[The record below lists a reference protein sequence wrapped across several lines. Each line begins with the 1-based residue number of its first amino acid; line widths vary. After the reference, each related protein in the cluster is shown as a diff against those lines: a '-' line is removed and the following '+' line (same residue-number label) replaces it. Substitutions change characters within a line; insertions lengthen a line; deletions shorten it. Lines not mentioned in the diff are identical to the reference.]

1 MKSTFIKCILKIT
14 FGLFLI
20 VIGNFFFI
28 MCHYPVVKN
37 IIDPDWDPNGM
48 GYMRLFF
55 YSSIPIIIIG
65 VLIVIIAIIQCKS
78 QKNIIIVKD

>member
-1 MKSTFIKCILKIT
+1 MKSTSIKYILKIT

-55 YSSIPIIIIG
+55 YGSIPIIIIG
-65 VLIVIIAIIQCKS
+65 VLIITITIIQFKHR
-78 QKNIIIVKD
+78 KNIVN